1 VPSPRRIVDRTRGE
15 LDEFAER
22 IERELRAL
30 RRAVKRQRRR
40 GWLR

>member
-1 VPSPRRIVDRTRGE
+1 LRGGF
-15 LDEFAER
+15 DDYAER

-30 RRAVKRQRRR
+30 RRVVLRQRRR